1 MQARRL
7 VIAKRFQEEFS
18 KIDALDPPFV
28 PEYATHCWHLY
39 VLRIRPEL
47 LTIDRDQF
55 IVELNERNVGTSVH
69 FIPTHTMTAY
79 RKLGWKPGDFPM
91 AEKHFQRIISLPLY
105 PSLTDEQ
112 TEYII
117 AAVRDIVEKYHK

>member
-1 MQARRL
+1 MN
-7 VIAKRFQEEFS
+7 VGKIIAVANQKGGVGKS
-18 KIDALDPPFV
+18 TTAVNLAACVAALDKK
-28 PEYATHCWHLY
+28 
-39 VLRIRPEL
+39 VLLVDLDPQGNS
-47 LTIDRDQF
+47 TSGYG
-55 IVELNERNVGTSVH
+55 VSKRNVGTSVH